1 MNVVLYLRYS
11 SSAQTEQS
19 IEGQD
24 RVCTE
29 YCERQGYTILH
40 RYIDRATSAYKDTEK
55 RHEFLQMI
63 KDAEKGKWEA
73 VIVYKLDRF
82 ARNRYDSANY
92 KARLK
97 KAGVRLISATE
108 PITDSPE
115 GIILESVLEGMAEY
129 YSKELAQKITRG
141 MRESALKG
149 NVCGGQ
155 TALGY
160 KIENKKW
167 VLDPV
172 EAPIVREAF
181 ELYDSGKSVAQI
193 IKIFEEKGYRTSK
206 GVPFNK
212 NSFYHL
218 LHNERYIGTYIYG
231 DIRIEDGMPAI
242 IDKELFQRVQ
252 ERGWKV
258 KKAPGSMKAK
268 VDYLLSGKLF
278 CGHCNSLMVGESGKS
293 ATGTVYYYYKCH
305 NQKYKHSCD
314 KRPVRKDWIEDLI
327 AQKVFDLI
335 TPELI
340 EELAD
345 MAVKASEEDLANN
358 TIIPALREKK
368 KEVEK
373 SISNLFKLVERGSDS
388 PSLFNRLGELEDE
401 RKDLERQLIDAEA
414 EIVVLDREPIIYWF
428 SRFLDG
434 SLDNPEFKKRILDVL
449 VNSVILWDDPD
460 GLRIELHINLLSTP
474 SVMLKSSDFKGN
486 APSLSA
492 NPNYLIIP
500 EKRILVLQF
509 KSPTK

>member
-160 KIENKKW
+160 RIENKKW

-242 IDKELFQRVQ
+242 IDKDLFQRVQ

-305 NQKYKHSCD
+305 NQKYYHSCD
-314 KRPVRKDWIEDLI
+314 KKPVRKDWIENLI
-327 AQKVFDLI
+327 AHKVYSLI

-340 EELAD
+340 DELAE

-358 TIIPALREKK
+358 TLIPALREKK

-373 SISNLFKLVERGSDS
+373 AISNLFKLVERGSDS

-414 EIVVLDREPIIYWF
+414 EIIVLDKEPIVYWF

-434 SLDNPEFKKRILDVL
+434 NPDNPEFRKRIIDIL
-449 VNSVILWDDPD
+449 VNAVFLWDDPD
-460 GLRIELHINLLSTP
+460 GLRIELHVNLLST
-474 SVMLKSSDFKGN
+474 SKITLKSSDVKGN

-492 NPNYLIIP
+492 NPNYFILP
-500 EKRILVLQF
+500 EERILVLQF
-509 KSPTK
+509 KCLV